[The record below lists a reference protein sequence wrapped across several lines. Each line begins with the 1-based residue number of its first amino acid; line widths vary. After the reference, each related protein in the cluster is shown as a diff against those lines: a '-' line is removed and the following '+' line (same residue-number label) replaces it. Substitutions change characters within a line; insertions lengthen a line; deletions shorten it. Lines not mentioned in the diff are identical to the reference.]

1 MDEIFTIG
9 HSNHAPDAF
18 LDLLSAHR
26 VSAIADVRSNPVSQF
41 APHFSK
47 DAFETLLRDADVE
60 YQFLGRELGARRSE
74 ESCYVGGQAK
84 YSLVARLPIFQSGLQ
99 RVLAG
104 AEQYQVA
111 LLCAEADPLA
121 CHRTILVCRELGKLR
136 PGLRITHILPDGNA
150 ESHEEAGQRLVQ
162 LHGLA
167 HELFGNLATENGL
180 LEEAYNRQ
188 AEKIAYRRPLEES

>member
-9 HSNHAPDAF
+9 HSNHAPDVF

-41 APHFSK
+41 TPHFNK
-47 DAFETLLRDADVE
+47 DAFETLLRDANVE

-74 ESCYVGGQAK
+74 ENCYVDGQAK
-84 YSLVARLPIFQSGLQ
+84 YPLIARLPIFQTGLQ

-104 AEQYQVA
+104 VEQYKVA
-111 LLCAEADPLA
+111 LLCAEADPLM
-121 CHRTILVCRELGKLR
+121 CHRTILVCRELRKLR
-136 PGLRITHILPDGNA
+136 PDLRITHILPDGNT
-150 ESHEEAGQRLVQ
+150 ESHEEAGQRLIQ
-162 LHGLA
+162 LHELA
-167 HELFGNLATENGL
+167 PELFGDLATENGL

-188 AEKIAYRRPLEES
+188 AEKIAYRRPLEEV